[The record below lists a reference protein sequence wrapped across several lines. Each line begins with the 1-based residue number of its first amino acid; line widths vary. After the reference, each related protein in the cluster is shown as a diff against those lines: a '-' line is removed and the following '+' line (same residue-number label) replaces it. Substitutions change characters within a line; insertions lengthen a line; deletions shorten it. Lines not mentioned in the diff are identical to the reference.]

1 MATLIFR
8 ILLLTLVTSSWASR
22 AGADICVNVDLHSES
37 PDVSTTVIETLKHE
51 ATAIWRPYGVEL
63 RWGAPRCTVEDA
75 SLDVLIARHPREAT
89 IGRIV
94 LGSTHVR
101 MDRIERAP
109 IIVDYDATAQT
120 LASLTSSALA
130 TLVGLPWLGPQ
141 DTGRA
146 LGRVAAHEMGHVLLA
161 LPNHQRDGLMRA
173 TFQASE
179 MVSPSRSRYRLSAPE
194 VGRLRYRAEWMAAT
208 RLQTSGGS

>member
-22 AGADICVNVDLHSES
+22 AGAGICVNVDLHSDS
-37 PDVSTTVIETLKHE
+37 PNPSTTVIETLKRE

-63 RWGAPRCTVEDA
+63 RWGAPTFCVEDE
-75 SLDVLIARHPREAT
+75 SLDLLLARHPREAT
-89 IGRIV
+89 IGQIV

-109 IIVDYDATAQT
+109 IVVDYDATAQT
-120 LASLTSSALA
+120 LASLTSGALS
-130 TLVGLPWLGPQ
+130 TVVGLPWLGPQ
-141 DTGRA
+141 DMGRA

-161 LPNHQRDGLMRA
+161 LPKHQRDGLMRA
-173 TFQASE
+173 AFQASE
-179 MVSPSRSRYRLSAPE
+179 MVSPSRARYRLSASE
-194 VGRLRYRAEWMAAT
+194 VGRLRFRAEWMAAI
-208 RLQTSGGS
+208 RMQSSGGS

>member
-1 MATLIFR
+1 M
-8 ILLLTLVTSSWASR
+8 
-22 AGADICVNVDLHSES
+22 GG
-37 PDVSTTVIETLKHE
+37 
-51 ATAIWRPYGVEL
+51 TAV
-63 RWGAPRCTVEDA
+63 TVEDA
-75 SLDVLIARHPREAT
+75 SLDVSIARHPHEAT

-109 IIVDYDATAQT
+109 IVVDYDATAQT
-120 LASLTSSALA
+120 LASLTSSGLA
-130 TLVGLPWLGPQ
+130 TLVGLPWLGPPGYGAR
-141 DTGRA
+141 TGA
-146 LGRVAAHEMGHVLLA
+146 IASHEMGHVLLA

-173 TFQASE
+173 AFQASE

-208 RLQTSGGS
+208 RMQTSGGS